1 MGALFND
8 VCPVVLHVEDTWNF
22 TLIIVSFSIVVVLLL

>member
-8 VCPVVLHVEDTWNF
+8 VCPIVLDVEDKWNF
-22 TLIIVSFSIVVVLLL
+22 TLIIVSFSIVLLL